1 MCGITGLLLRNAP
14 CDPETLSRM
23 RDLVT
28 HRGPDDAGNF
38 IDGALGLGHRRLSII
53 DLGGGHQPMSTA
65 DGRYVIAFN
74 GEIYNYR
81 ELRRD
86 LEAQGA
92 RFRTNSDTEVILHL
106 HALKGDAAP
115 ISLNGIFAYA
125 LWDRQSRRLL
135 LVRDR
140 AGIKPLYY
148 TASQRGLAFGSEIK
162 SLFASGLLQP
172 AMNEGHVAEY
182 LLFRQVAG
190 PENLFRDV
198 VSLPPGHLLAVT
210 EDHVEAPRAFWR
222 ASDLP
227 APFVGSYAEAVDA
240 VDLALRGA
248 VDRQLMA
255 DVPLGTFCS
264 GGIDSSLTTAMASQL
279 AGKQINTFSVGFDE
293 PGYDE
298 SDYAR
303 MAAEACGTRHHE
315 LRIGEARFAELL
327 PKLIWHHD
335 LPLNFANSVHI
346 FAVSELARQNVTVV
360 LTGEG
365 ADELFGGYP
374 RYSIPRITQALSAV
388 PEVLRSALSGV
399 LLRTPDHRLRR
410 IGAMLQRPLS
420 DALLYNS
427 TGIRPDVVE
436 RLLCARPGD
445 DALAVRRGMVAAA
458 LQRHGSVY
466 GAVAQLDFET
476 YLVSILNRQ
485 DKMSMATSLEARVPF
500 LDNEIIDLARS
511 LPQPFKQTLR
521 HRKRVLK
528 DVARRYLP
536 ADIVDRRKSGFG
548 VPLPEWFRGSGP
560 MARLLDEVAA
570 SPALTDLVPPARLQS
585 VIGEHRSNV
594 RDHGDLLWGVVNLG
608 LWRQRFVC

>member
-1 MCGITGLLLRNAP
+1 MGGVETLLVRLARELTARQIEVRVLLISRASDTGLL
-14 CDPETLSRM
+14 S
-23 RDLVT
+23 
-28 HRGPDDAGNF
+28 
-38 IDGALGLGHRRLSII
+38 
-53 DLGGGHQPMSTA
+53 
-65 DGRYVIAFN
+65 
-74 GEIYNYR
+74 
-81 ELRRD
+81 EL
-86 LEAQGA
+86 AQ
-92 RFRTNSDTEVILHL
+92 
-106 HALKGDAAP
+106 
-115 ISLNGIFAYA
+115 
-125 LWDRQSRRLL
+125 
-135 LVRDR
+135 
-140 AGIKPLYY
+140 
-148 TASQRGLAFGSEIK
+148 
-162 SLFASGLLQP
+162 FASVNYLDGL
-172 AMNEGHVAEY
+172 
-182 LLFRQVAG
+182 
-190 PENLFRDV
+190 
-198 VSLPPGHLLAVT
+198 
-210 EDHVEAPRAFWR
+210 
-222 ASDLP
+222 LP
-227 APFVGSYAEAVDA
+227 APFAGSYAEAVDA

-264 GGIDSSLTTAMASQL
+264 GGIDSSLITAMAAQL

-298 SDYAR
+298 SGYAR

-315 LRIGEARFAELL
+315 LRIGEARFVELL

-346 FAVSELARQNVTVV
+346 FAVSELARQHVTVV

-388 PEVLRSALSGV
+388 PEVLRSPLSGM
-399 LLRTPDHRLRR
+399 LARAPDHRLRR

-427 TGIRPDVVE
+427 TGIRPDTVE
-436 RLLCARPGD
+436 RLLRGRPGA
-445 DALAVRRGMVAAA
+445 DALAVRRGLVAAA

-485 DKMSMATSLEARVPF
+485 DKMSMATSLEARVPL

-548 VPLPEWFRGSGP
+548 VPLPEWFGGTGP

-570 SPALTDLVPPARLQS
+570 SPVLGELMPPDRLQS
-585 VIGEHRSNV
+585 VIGEHRSNA

-608 LWRQRFVC
+608 LWRQRFGC